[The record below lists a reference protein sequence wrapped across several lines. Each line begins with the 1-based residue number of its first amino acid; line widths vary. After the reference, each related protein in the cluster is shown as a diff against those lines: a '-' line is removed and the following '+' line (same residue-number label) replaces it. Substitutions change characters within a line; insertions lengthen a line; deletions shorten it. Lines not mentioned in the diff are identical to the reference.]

1 MIDSLPQKEEGGR
14 VIYLPVFSWDEVNDA
29 SQQNNKKEVKPQEV
43 GNGLNLLG
51 QFRLLWRGLER
62 KKLCE
67 VNFRDSIEPEEAA
80 EPRQKVGAGER
91 EAEILKKQ
99 TLLQLLVC
107 VYTYIFFW
115 TRCDREVR
123 DALGDSLRSLFGL

>member
-1 MIDSLPQKEEGGR
+1 M
-14 VIYLPVFSWDEVNDA
+14 
-29 SQQNNKKEVKPQEV
+29 
-43 GNGLNLLG
+43 NLLG